1 MITKDIS
8 YQSGNDLI
16 LGDGVQ
22 SDSVVPTA
30 TTAYQRGDLLVI
42 GADNVATHSVDGN
55 DWHVVCAEN
64 VTAQQVDTAL
74 EQKLEIP
81 VYTQGEINV
90 NAVKINGTLL
100 TDAQKTTARGRANS
114 ATSIELRTPF
124 GKD

>member
-64 VTAQQVDTAL
+64 VTEEQVDTAL

-100 TDAQKTTARGRANS
+100 TDAQKTPLADWWAVKWMFVWQWL
-114 ATSIELRTPF
+114 AV
-124 GKD
+124 